1 MVRSPLFT
9 ATKPQKHCKTAV
21 HFTPRRYL
29 MGKKRY
35 LAAGLV
41 LGICI
46 SAGVQVFAQD
56 AVQKITASVRNDYTI
71 QYNGET
77 QALPPTYHIVSYQDR
92 TYLPIR
98 YISDLLGAD
107 IDWDGTTN
115 TITIDQ
121 KKTPSDTI
129 DTTVYGKLPQSVET
143 LDYRITAAILME
155 DREKGD
161 RLYLNLKN
169 KCDTVLR
176 LDQSSV
182 VFDIDGKK
190 YPYSSVDSLNYDK
203 RWYIRTLDKDEE
215 MEGYLRLPEEARN
228 AENITITLHLIQDD
242 EKNPIPVTF
251 RISTK

>member
-1 MVRSPLFT
+1 
-9 ATKPQKHCKTAV
+9 
-21 HFTPRRYL
+21 

-77 QALPPTYHIVSYQDR
+77 QTLPPTYHILSYQDR

-107 IDWDGTTN
+107 IDWDAKTN
-115 TITIDQ
+115 TITIEQ
-121 KKTPSDTI
+121 KKTTLDTI

-143 LDYRITAAILME
+143 LNYRITAAILME
-155 DREKGD
+155 DQEKGD
-161 RLYLNLKN
+161 RLYLHLKN

-182 VFDIDGKK
+182 VFDIDGKE
-190 YPYSSVDSLNYDK
+190 YPYSYVDSLNYDK
-203 RWYIRTLDKDEE
+203 RWYTKYLEKDEE
-215 MEGYLRLPEEARN
+215 MEGYIRLPKEADG
-228 AENITITLHLIQDD
+228 AEKITITLNLTQDNVK
-242 EKNPIPVTF
+242 EPIPVTF
-251 RISTK
+251 RISAK